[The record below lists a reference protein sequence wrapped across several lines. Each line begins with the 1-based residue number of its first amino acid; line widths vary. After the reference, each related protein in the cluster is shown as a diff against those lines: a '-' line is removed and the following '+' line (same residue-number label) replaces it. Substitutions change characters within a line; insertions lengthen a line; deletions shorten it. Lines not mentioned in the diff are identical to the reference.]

1 MKLFI
6 ETSHCSSR
14 AHCLAC
20 RQDRTFRLNLAQ
32 HWELPGGLV
41 DFACPLS
48 VPWPDGFTPTD
59 ETVVAGSP
67 VAARSTVARPAPQ
80 PPETPE
86 VIAER
91 TRESWLG
98 AAKLVAH
105 GAAGLTKYA
114 LGIDR
119 SPDELIADRL
129 AICDG
134 CEKSTPKD
142 KPVADR
148 YCDRSGNGAP
158 GCGCWLKAKTAL
170 AQEHCPLSKW

>member
-1 MKLFI
+1 MNTTLPQFAPIHLGLDCEHEVHCATCTADPAWRADAERAWGVKIVCPFGKALAG
-6 ETSHCSSR
+6 ETPEPPPH
-14 AHCLAC
+14 A
-20 RQDRTFRLNLAQ
+20 
-32 HWELPGGLV
+32 
-41 DFACPLS
+41 
-48 VPWPDGFTPTD
+48 
-59 ETVVAGSP
+59 AGSP
-67 VAARSTVARPAPQ
+67 VARPAPQ

-91 TRESWLG
+91 TRESWLD
-98 AAKLVAH
+98 AAKRVAH